1 MEPNFQDSTKPKAK
15 LDTRMDRL
23 YYSYIDEEVEA
34 SLTDKDREYREQLE
48 AAWSLLVQYHSFE
61 QSVPLLRSRFD
72 ISRATAYRVLN
83 DCTRLFGDVTQVSKQ
98 GLRHI
103 LYEYSMKVFQ
113 LAATQKPPEL
123 GQMNRAI
130 KNMAMLKGLDQND
143 AGSFDAELL
152 EAHTYLLQL
161 TAKGSEKPKTLNISA
176 INKLPETEYQE
187 VLDSVEEEGLGH
199 QSIDD
204 ILDGKLSSDQ
214 EEEDE

>member
-1 MEPNFQDSTKPKAK
+1 MEQHLPEAIKPKAK
-15 LDTRMDRL
+15 LDTRLDRL
-23 YYSYIDEEVEA
+23 YYSFLDEEVEK
-34 SLTDKDREYREQLE
+34 SLSAKDREYLEQLE

-61 QSVPLLRSRFD
+61 QSVPLLKSRFQ
-72 ISRATAYRVLN
+72 ISRSTAYRVLN
-83 DCTRLFGDVTQVSKQ
+83 DCTRLFGDVTQTSKQ
-98 GLRHI
+98 GYRHI
-103 LYEYSMKVFQ
+103 LYEYSMRVFQ
-113 LAATQKPPEL
+113 LAATQNPPEL

-161 TAKGSEKPKTLNISA
+161 TAKGSEKPKTLNINA

-187 VLDSVEEEGLGH
+187 VMESVEEEGLGN

-214 EEEDE
+214 EEEDD